1 MMVEGDTEL
10 QGAAADD
17 PYDAIVLAG
26 GRGSR
31 LGLVDKATLDVGDGP
46 LLAGVLEA
54 VAAARHVV
62 VVGPPRDLPAHIH
75 QVREEPV
82 FGGPAAA
89 VVTGLHA
96 LPTESGTDGAAPWT
110 IVLGCDLPLAR
121 QAVPLLLATRRDEG
135 CVLADG
141 EGHAQ
146 WVAGVYSTSALVA
159 AAESLGDAT
168 DRPLRALLGRLST
181 RALAAPGRVGDDVD
195 TWDQVSEWNDYF
207 IDGEDADE
215 SSADDE
221 PEERSANE

>member
-1 MMVEGDTEL
+1 MALGVDHCFGAVGLHRVVQRGAGHVAGGDVGDRTPRVGVHDL
-10 QGAAADD
+10 GDVAAAD
-17 PYDAIVLAG
+17 ATQ
-26 GRGSR
+26 RG
-31 LGLVDKATLDVGDGP
+31 D
-46 LLAGVLEA
+46 
-54 VAAARHVV
+54 
-62 VVGPPRDLPAHIH
+62 
-75 QVREEPV
+75 
-82 FGGPAAA
+82 
-89 VVTGLHA
+89 
-96 LPTESGTDGAAPWT
+96 
-110 IVLGCDLPLAR
+110 LAR
-121 QAVPLLLATRRDEG
+121 QAVPLLLATRRGEG